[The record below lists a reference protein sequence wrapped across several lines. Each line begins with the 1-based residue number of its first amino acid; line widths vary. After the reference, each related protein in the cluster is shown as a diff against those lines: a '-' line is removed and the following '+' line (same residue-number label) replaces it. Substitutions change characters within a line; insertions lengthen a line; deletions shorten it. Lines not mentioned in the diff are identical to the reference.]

1 MTDAELVRATLAGS
15 RDAYAEIAR
24 RWAPRVT
31 AVCHARVRRTDVAD
45 DLAQETLLRGFR
57 SLHTLSDSTKLGTW
71 LMGIGHRAS
80 LDWLKARER
89 TTVLFS
95 GLGPERPIESLLS
108 RDEGD
113 IAGDADEKR
122 RLMCEVEALPEPLR
136 QVVMMYYYDDVSYRE
151 LGELLGVS
159 AATINARLT
168 KARAILRERMTE
180 PNQNQPRITRMAP
193 MNANL

>member
-1 MTDAELVRATLAGS
+1 MTDAELVRASLAGS

-31 AVCHARVRRTDVAD
+31 AICHSRVRKADVAD
-45 DLAQETLLRGFR
+45 DLAQETLLRGYR
-57 SLHTLSDSTKLGTW
+57 ALHTLSDPTKLGTW

-89 TTVLFS
+89 STVSFS
-95 GLGPERPIESLLS
+95 GLGPDRPIEALLS
-108 RDEGD
+108 RDDGD
-113 IAGDADEKR
+113 SAGDADEKQK
-122 RLMCEVEALPEPLR
+122 LMGEVEALPEPLR

-168 KARAILRERMTE
+168 RARGILRERMTE
-180 PNQNQPRITRMAP
+180 RTVT
-193 MNANL
+193 

>member
-31 AVCHARVRRTDVAD
+31 AICHARVRKADVAD
-45 DLAQETLLRGFR
+45 DLAQETLLRGYR
-57 SLHTLSDSTKLGTW
+57 ALHTLSDPNKLGTW

-89 TTVLFS
+89 STVLFS
-95 GLGPERPIESLLS
+95 GLGPERPIEALLS
-108 RDEGD
+108 RDDGD

-122 RLMCEVEALPEPLR
+122 RLMSEVEALPELLR

-168 KARAILRERMTE
+168 KARAILRERLAE
-180 PNQNQPRITRMAP
+180 PREIQPRITRIAP
-193 MNANL
+193 INANL

>member
-31 AVCHARVRRTDVAD
+31 AVCHSRVRRADVAD
-45 DLAQETLLRGFR
+45 DLAQETLLRGYKAIG
-57 SLHTLSDSTKLGTW
+57 SLSDPSKVGTW
-71 LMGIGHRAS
+71 LMGIGLRAS

-89 TTVLFS
+89 STVPFS
-95 GLGPERPIESLLS
+95 GLGPDKTV
-108 RDEGD
+108 DEIIGWDGGD
-113 IAGDADEKR
+113 PAGDADERR
-122 RLMCEVEALPEPLR
+122 RLMTEVEALPEPLR
-136 QVVMMYYYDDVSYRE
+136 QAVMLYYYDDLSYRE

-168 KARAILRERMTE
+168 KARSILRQRLSAC
-180 PNQNQPRITRMAP
+180 RAV
-193 MNANL
+193 